1 VAPPG
6 RYSRKRAAVDFGGAQ
21 LADVSTRDSAGGNI
35 IHEGADP
42 AIIARALAE
51 TQSFLK
57 QYVFEMDQRRE
68 TVLKEV
74 QREIRGV
81 RSDADVIRDSVQK
94 MHVRLNTLVT
104 DNERDLVTRHARQR
118 ILNWWLGVILGFVIL
133 LALAVAWLAW
143 RELHPPI
150 DVAALLRLWLGGA
163 LALVAKLWRR

>member
-1 VAPPG
+1 MAPPG
-6 RYSRKRAAVDFGGAQ
+6 RYSRRRAVLSFDRAQ

-74 QREIRGV
+74 QRELKGM
-81 RSDADVIRDSVQK
+81 RSDTDVVRDSVQK
-94 MHVRLNTLVT
+94 LVVRFNTLV
-104 DNERDLVTRHARQR
+104 DDRDRDLVARRERQGV
-118 ILNWWLGVILGFVIL
+118 LNWWLGAICVCIAL
-133 LALAVAWLAW
+133 LAGAVAWLAW
-143 RELHPPI
+143 QVLAPPV
-150 DVAALLRLWLGGA
+150 DVVAFLRLAIGGA
-163 LALVAKLWRR
+163 LALIAQRRR